1 MENKMAEIKKLTAV
15 DLEQDNLKAQG
26 TVLVDFWAAWC
37 GPCRMLAPS
46 VDKLAEEF
54 EGRLTVGKVNVDE
67 EGDAAVSLGIM
78 SIPTL
83 IIFKDGVEADR
94 LIGAVPPP
102 QLKKFVEKNL

>member
-1 MENKMAEIKKLTAV
+1 MAEIIKMTAK
-15 DLEQDNLKAQG
+15 DLEQDNLKALG

-46 VDKLAEEF
+46 VDKLAEEY

-102 QLKKFVEKNL
+102 QLKKFVEKHL

>member
-1 MENKMAEIKKLTAV
+1 MAEILKLTGK
-15 DLEQDNLKAQG
+15 DLEQENLQKLG

-102 QLKKFVEKNL
+102 QLKKFVEKHL

>member
-1 MENKMAEIKKLTAV
+1 MAEIKKLTAV

-26 TVLVDFWAAWC
+26 TVLVDFWATWC